1 MSKGISL
8 VLVAVV
14 CLAPAVLAQTPAQ
27 TQSALRFSGDFRVRY
42 EHTNAGNGLPALG
55 REVVRFRL
63 AATYALQEDIT
74 FRARLATGDPDDP
87 NSTDVTLSSFVND
100 LTFSLDLAA
109 VEVNRPKWG
118 AFAGKFTNP
127 FLTTEMVWDG
137 DVNPQGAGGRVKL
150 GKAPGMTTSL
160 NAMYFIVDQRAN
172 DSTSDM
178 GGAQITVNAGPG
190 KNWRVTGAGAYYDYR
205 IRSLTSASPS
215 GDVRG
220 NRLTPAGTLYLSDF
234 NLIDGLFIVD
244 YTGFN
249 QRLPLRF
256 VGEYVHNDGA
266 ADLNNGFSADV
277 YVGRTGSTGD
287 IRARYGYA
295 QVETDAVLAAFAHDN
310 TTLGTD
316 SDTHTLSVD
325 VTPRA
330 NALLTATVYVY
341 RPHEPVG
348 EFQTRLR
355 LNAMVLF

>member
-1 MSKGISL
+1 MSKTL
-8 VLVAVV
+8 AVWVAAGLFAVRPV
-14 CLAPAVLAQTPAQ
+14 AGQAPA
-27 TQSALRFSGDFRVRY
+27 ALRFSGDFRVRY
-42 EHTNAGNGLPALG
+42 EHTNAGNGLPSLG

-63 AATYALQEDIT
+63 GATYALQEDIT
-74 FRARLATGDPDDP
+74 VRARLATGDPDDP

-100 LTFSLDLAA
+100 LTFSLDLAS

-127 FLTTEMVWDG
+127 FLTTEVVWDG

-150 GKAPGMTTSL
+150 GKAPGINTSL
-160 NAMYFIVDQRAN
+160 TAMYFIVDQRAN

-178 GGAQITVNAGPG
+178 GGAQIMVNAGPG
-190 KNWRVTGAGAYYDYR
+190 KNWRVTGAGAYYNYR

-234 NLIDGLFIVD
+234 NLIDGLVIVD
-244 YTGFN
+244 FTGFK
-249 QRLPLRF
+249 QRFPLRF

-266 ADLNNGFSADV
+266 ADLNTGFSADV
-277 YVGRTGSTGD
+277 YAGRTGSAGD
-287 IRARYGYA
+287 LRARYGYA
-295 QVETDAVLAAFAHDN
+295 QVETDAILAAFAHDN
-310 TTLGTD
+310 TTLGTN

-330 NALLTATVYVY
+330 NALLTATVYYY
-341 RPHEPVG
+341 RPHEPAG